1 MTTRRYDLGNK
12 AWYPHHPP
20 FFRRA
25 NERVMEE
32 VDLGRQ
38 DPKNSLVI
46 TRRYDLG
53 NRAWYPQREAFH
65 VLTDS
70 RVVKTLPVERELAKK
85 NTR

>member
-1 MTTRRYDLGNK
+1 
-12 AWYPHHPP
+12 
-20 FFRRA
+20 
-25 NERVMEE
+25 MEE